1 MLSANQI
8 ADFLNQL
15 YLQNKMMKQPGFL
28 HVDTNWWKLKYD
40 KFIEIKRWLKIRK
53 LKKIE
58 IQES

>member
-1 MLSANQI
+1 
-8 ADFLNQL
+8 
-15 YLQNKMMKQPGFL
+15 MMKQPGFL

>member
-1 MLSANQI
+1 
-8 ADFLNQL
+8 
-15 YLQNKMMKQPGFL
+15 MMKQSDFL